1 MGSYGDYDGPDEEWV
16 EDEDEGE
23 DDPEADLLVCPS
35 CGARVY
41 DDTEKCPHCGDWI
54 RPEYPTRTGGSFFLI
69 AIVVLLVIGLLL
81 WIL

>member
-16 EDEDEGE
+16 EDEAE
-23 DDPEADLLVCPS
+23 DDPEADLLVCPF

-54 RPEYPTRTGGSFFLI
+54 RPEYPTRTSGSFFLI

>member
-1 MGSYGDYDGPDEEWV
+1 MGPYGDCDGPDEEWV
-16 EDEDEGE
+16 EDEAD
-23 DDPEADLLVCPS
+23 DDPEADLLLCPS
-35 CGARVY
+35 CGARVF

-54 RPEYPTRTGGSFFLI
+54 APEYPSKAGGSFFLI